1 MFLSEQQQQHDWNN
15 RDLSKADLYKTH
27 LREWIVVG
35 VDAHAAVRGYKTI
48 PEQFGLHKSNQSDR
62 WCSTMKE
69 RLTIKDHSHSKPCY
83 SHQGHKGTVAGLS
96 LSLSWLMFVLMTP
109 PSGERRTAIVCMER
123 LQGQSAALQKNV
135 HSLLKITWTN
145 HNTALTIFCEQVR
158 LT

>member
-35 VDAHAAVRGYKTI
+35 VDAHAAGRGYKTI
-48 PEQFGLHKSNQSDR
+48 PEEFGLHKSNQSDR

-96 LSLSWLMFVLMTP
+96 LSFLANVYVDDSTI
-109 PSGERRTAIVCMER
+109 RRTANGNRVHGTASRTER
-123 LQGQSAALQKNV
+123 CSPEERTQLAQDHMDESQYCFNNIL
-135 HSLLKITWTN
+135 
-145 HNTALTIFCEQVR
+145 
-158 LT
+158 